1 MPTAMVHSALRA
13 TLWDKNRTLYVRPSS
28 IWTPFRAMSTGAHT
42 VGVPMDLNNL
52 ALYFTDGMIK
62 DNYSPVRYTSQLK
75 GRFTQNPLLGV
86 SLAITLFSMAGTPPL
101 VGFFGKQM
109 IIYAALHKGYY
120 FLAITSVLVSVISA
134 AYYLMVIKVVFF
146 DTAPTGSY
154 ATSYD
159 GSSLT
164 QSPYTYTSY
173 KYDGISNPHSDR
185 HTEYASLQSGTEGV
199 PFQGMPDTVNSIII
213 ALLVLTIVGYIFNP
227 SPILNIAHL
236 VSLSLFYW

>member
-1 MPTAMVHSALRA
+1 
-13 TLWDKNRTLYVRPSS
+13 
-28 IWTPFRAMSTGAHT
+28 
-42 VGVPMDLNNL
+42 MDLNNL
-52 ALYFTDGMIK
+52 ALYFTDSMIK

-75 GRFTQNPLLGV
+75 GKFNQNPLLGV

-146 DTAPTGSY
+146 DTAPIGTLKEGASY
-154 ATSYD
+154 A

-164 QSPYTYTSY
+164 QSPCTYTSH
-173 KYDGISNPHSDR
+173 KYDGISNPHSGR
-185 HTEYASLQSGTEGV
+185 HTEYASLQR
-199 PFQGMPDTVNSIII
+199 MPDTVNSIII
-213 ALLVLTIVGYIFNP
+213 ALLVLSIVGYIFNP